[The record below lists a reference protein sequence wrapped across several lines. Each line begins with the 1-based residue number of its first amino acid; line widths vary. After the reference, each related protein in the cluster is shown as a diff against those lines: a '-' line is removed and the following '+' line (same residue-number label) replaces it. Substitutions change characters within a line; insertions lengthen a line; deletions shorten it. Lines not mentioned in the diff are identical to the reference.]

1 MRNFACNGCWDK
13 PHSSFNKVKDAYTN
27 CTVLVMRIG
36 IALSVVV
43 STMMSV
49 SISFRPCVLAQ
60 DELVKKPFGQWTKTE
75 ANQLLNNSNWAVTQE
90 ARIDF
95 GTQVRKIAGGPT
107 TDGGH
112 LAAQMSG
119 ANIPVDYR
127 ITLRLRSALPVRQA
141 LVRLKQIEAKYDSM
155 TEKDRT
161 AFDAKT
167 KGLLECPACAQN
179 YVVTISCKSTNYP
192 GADALYDGLKGATLP
207 AVKPYVHLLNDRGE
221 QRELVH
227 FVPAKSPG
235 EETVFYF
242 PRFGDEDKPLITARD
257 KKLFFRLSDNNSKAI
272 TNFEI
277 EVSKLILNGQVV
289 F

>member
-1 MRNFACNGCWDK
+1 MKHRFAN
-13 PHSSFNKVKDAYTN
+13 
-27 CTVLVMRIG
+27 
-36 IALSVVV
+36 SVVV
-43 STMMSV
+43 STTILL
-49 SISFRPCVLAQ
+49 SICLSSAVLAQ
-60 DELVKKPFGQWTKTE
+60 DELMKKSFSQWTKNE
-75 ANQLLNNSNWAVTQE
+75 ANKILNDSNWAVTQE

-95 GTQVRKIAGGPT
+95 GTQVRKIAGAPT
-107 TDGGH
+107 SDEGH
-112 LAAQMSG
+112 LAAEMNG

-127 ITLRLRSALPVRQA
+127 VTLRLRSAQPVRQA
-141 LVRLKQIEAKYDSM
+141 LVRLKQLEAKYDTMS
-155 TEKDRT
+155 ENDRA

-207 AVKPYVHLLNDRGE
+207 GIKPYVHLLNDRGE
-221 QRELVH
+221 QRELIH
-227 FVPAKSPG
+227 FVPPKSPG

-257 KKLFFRLSDNNSKAI
+257 KKLYFRLSDNNAKAI

-277 EVSKLILNGQVV
+277 DVSKLILNGQVE